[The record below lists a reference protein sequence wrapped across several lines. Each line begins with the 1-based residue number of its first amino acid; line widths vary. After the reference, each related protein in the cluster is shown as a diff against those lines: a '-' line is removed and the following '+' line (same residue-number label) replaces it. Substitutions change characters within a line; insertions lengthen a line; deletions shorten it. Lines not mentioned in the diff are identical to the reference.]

1 MSRTWHNSFAD
12 VRLFHADDTL
22 THPSHPEYRLRIT
35 SDSHKA
41 AHPSICDPNVKQ
53 VSGFL
58 DISETKHLFFWFFE
72 SRSKPSED
80 PLVLWLNG
88 GPGCSST
95 TGLLFELGPCQVAK
109 ADKNSKVNVTD
120 NQYSWTDK
128 ANVIFLDQPVGV
140 GYSYSDDE
148 QVNNSPAAAEDVY
161 AFLTLFVGKVCRS
174 T

>member
-1 MSRTWHNSFAD
+1 
-12 VRLFHADDTL
+12 
-22 THPSHPEYRLRIT
+22 LRIT
-35 SDSHKA
+35 SESHRA
-41 AHPSICDPNVKQ
+41 AHPAICDPDVKQ
-53 VSGFL
+53 ISGYL

-72 SRSKPSED
+72 SRSSPSED

-109 ADKNSKVNVTD
+109 EGKDAKVNVTD
-120 NQYSWTDK
+120 NQYSWTNK

-161 AFLTLFVGKVCRS
+161 AFLTLFIGKVS
-174 T
+174 TSIIMRIYPAQRF